1 MKPSTVLL
9 LVGGLLAVLLPL
21 SSARGQVTFP
31 GPELLGRPE
40 PYSITINVV
49 ANTAIQAYFEYGTQ
63 SGGPYTQTS
72 PVPAAANV
80 PLVVVLS
87 GLSPDTQ
94 YFYRMVYSQTGAP
107 PWTTRPE
114 YSFHTARVPGDTYT
128 FTVTS
133 DSHINIVF
141 GNPSLFQQTLGNIAD
156 ESPDFHLDLGDT
168 FAMDNVTT
176 QAQANSSYLNIRTNY
191 FSLIS
196 PSVPIFLVLGNHE
209 QEEGWHLGDT
219 GFAVEPPIMS
229 ANARNEYF
237 LNPDPLLSSFYT
249 GNTDTTYSAI
259 TSSSDHTIQ
268 DYYAWTWGDALFVV
282 IDPYWYSTTKPYLGN
297 EGGGE
302 SSTPGSGNR
311 WDWTLG
317 LTQYL
322 WLQQTLDNSTAK
334 YKFIFAHQVAGGL
347 DDYGRGGANA
357 VPYVE
362 WGGNNDDGT
371 TWAFNTNRTDVDDL
385 WAVPVHQL
393 LVDNHVTAFFHGH
406 DHEYAHE
413 QRDGVVYQEVP
424 MAADATYGYGFQQY
438 TADGVYTL
446 NVLPN
451 SGHLRVTVD
460 PVNGVTVQYVR
471 ASLAVAGGTNGA
483 IADSYNIPAPAH
495 SPGIYV
501 PVNNATLAGTSATFQ
516 WYGFPGASA
525 YWLVVG
531 STAGG
536 DNYYSSGNL
545 GNALI
550 ATVNGLPTNGS
561 TVYVTLYALVGG
573 AWVPNAY
580 TYTALSAAAG
590 GVITTPTPGSTLSGS
605 GVTFD
610 WTAGAGASAYWL
622 IVGSTAGGTNYYSS
636 ELSGLT
642 ATVNGLPTNGS
653 TVYVTLYSLIG
664 GAWAPNAYTYTAV
677 SAAAGGIITTPT
689 PGSTLS
695 GSSVTFSWTAGAG
708 ASAYWL
714 VVGSTAGGTNYYSS
728 ELSGL
733 TATVNGLPTNG
744 STVYVTLYSLI
755 GGAWAPNAYTYT
767 AVTAAAGGV
776 ITTPTPGSTLSG
788 GSVTF
793 DWTAGAGASAYWLAV
808 GSTAGGSNYYSSE
821 LSGLTAT
828 VNGLPT
834 NGATIYVTLYSDVGG
849 QWLSKAY
856 TYVSGQ

>member
-9 LVGGLLAVLLPL
+9 LVGRLLAMLLPL

-72 PVPAAANV
+72 PVSAAANV

-114 YSFHTARVPGDTYT
+114 HSFHTARVPGNTYT

-191 FSLIS
+191 FSVIS

-322 WLQQTLDNSTAK
+322 WLQQTLENSTAK

-347 DDYGRGGANA
+347 DDYGRGGAYA

-385 WAVPVHQL
+385 WTVPVHQL
-393 LVDNHVTAFFHGH
+393 LVNNHVTAFFHGH

-438 TADGVYTL
+438 AADGVYTL

-501 PVNNATLAGTSATFQ
+501 PVNNSVLTGTSATFQ
-516 WYGFPGASA
+516 WYGYPGATAYWLDVGKEQGGNEYYQSGSLSSSTYSQTVNSLPLDGSTVWARWYYMLSGTWQHTDCSYTAFGGGSGKGVITSPAPSSTLSGSSVTFTWSAGTGASA
-525 YWLVVG
+525 YWLDVG
-531 STAGG
+531 NVAGG
-536 DNYYSSGNL
+536 NEYSQSGNL
-545 GNALI
+545 GNVLTT
-550 ATVNGLPTNGS
+550 TVNGLPNS
-561 TVYVTLYALVGG
+561 
-573 AWVPNAY
+573 
-580 TYTALSAAAG
+580 
-590 GVITTPTPGSTLSGS
+590 
-605 GVTFD
+605 
-610 WTAGAGASAYWL
+610 
-622 IVGSTAGGTNYYSS
+622 
-636 ELSGLT
+636 
-642 ATVNGLPTNGS
+642 GS
-653 TVYVTLYSLIG
+653 TVYVTLYSLVG
-664 GAWAPNAYTYTAV
+664 GQWLSNAYTYTAFSG
-677 SAAAGGIITTPT
+677 SAGKGVITSPT

-695 GSSVTFSWTAGAG
+695 GSSVTFNWMAGTG
-708 ASAYWL
+708 ANAYWL
-714 VVGSTAGGTNYYSS
+714 DVGNVAGGNQYSQ
-728 ELSGL
+728 SGNLGNVL
-733 TATVNGLPTNG
+733 TT
-744 STVYVTLYSLI
+744 TVYSLP
-755 GGAWAPNAYTYT
+755 AD
-767 AVTAAAGGV
+767 
-776 ITTPTPGSTLSG
+776 GS
-788 GSVTF
+788 
-793 DWTAGAGASAYWLAV
+793 
-808 GSTAGGSNYYSSE
+808 
-821 LSGLTAT
+821 
-828 VNGLPT
+828 
-834 NGATIYVTLYSDVGG
+834 TIYVTLYSLVGG
-849 QWLSKAY
+849 QWLSNAY
-856 TYVSGQ
+856 TYVSGH

>member
-9 LVGGLLAVLLPL
+9 LVGRLLAMLLPL

-72 PVPAAANV
+72 PVSAAANV

-114 YSFHTARVPGDTYT
+114 HSFHTARVPGNTYT

-191 FSLIS
+191 FSVIS

-322 WLQQTLDNSTAK
+322 WLQQTLENSTAK

-347 DDYGRGGANA
+347 DDYGRGGAYA

-385 WAVPVHQL
+385 WTVPVHQL
-393 LVDNHVTAFFHGH
+393 LVNNHVTAFFHGH

-438 TADGVYTL
+438 AADGVYTL

-501 PVNNATLAGTSATFQ
+501 PVNNSVLTGTSATFQ
-516 WYGFPGASA
+516 WYGYPGATAYWLDVGKEQGGNEYYQSGSLSSSTYSQTVNSLPLDGSTVWARWYYMLSGTWQHTDCSYTAFGGGSGKGVITSPAPSSTLSGSSVTFTWSAGTGASA
-525 YWLVVG
+525 YWLDVG
-531 STAGG
+531 NVAGG
-536 DNYYSSGNL
+536 NQYSQSGNL
-545 GNALI
+545 GNVLTT
-550 ATVNGLPTNGS
+550 TVNGLPNS
-561 TVYVTLYALVGG
+561 
-573 AWVPNAY
+573 
-580 TYTALSAAAG
+580 
-590 GVITTPTPGSTLSGS
+590 
-605 GVTFD
+605 
-610 WTAGAGASAYWL
+610 
-622 IVGSTAGGTNYYSS
+622 
-636 ELSGLT
+636 
-642 ATVNGLPTNGS
+642 GS
-653 TVYVTLYSLIG
+653 TVYVTLYSLVG
-664 GAWAPNAYTYTAV
+664 GQWLSNAYTYTAFSG
-677 SAAAGGIITTPT
+677 SAGKGVITSPT

-695 GSSVTFSWTAGAG
+695 GSSVTFNWMAGTG
-708 ASAYWL
+708 ANAYWL
-714 VVGSTAGGTNYYSS
+714 DVGNVAGGNQYSQ
-728 ELSGL
+728 SGNLGNVL
-733 TATVNGLPTNG
+733 TT
-744 STVYVTLYSLI
+744 TVYSLP
-755 GGAWAPNAYTYT
+755 AD
-767 AVTAAAGGV
+767 
-776 ITTPTPGSTLSG
+776 GS
-788 GSVTF
+788 
-793 DWTAGAGASAYWLAV
+793 
-808 GSTAGGSNYYSSE
+808 
-821 LSGLTAT
+821 
-828 VNGLPT
+828 
-834 NGATIYVTLYSDVGG
+834 TIYVTLYSLVGG
-849 QWLSKAY
+849 QWLSNAY
-856 TYVSGQ
+856 TYVSGH